1 MAKSHHPLE
10 TLLFTLVWEI
20 DSPARGTFKRSETA
34 TGHFTVVYLV
44 KSLRL
49 RVRLKLTLS

>member
-44 KSLRL
+44 KSL
-49 RVRLKLTLS
+49 